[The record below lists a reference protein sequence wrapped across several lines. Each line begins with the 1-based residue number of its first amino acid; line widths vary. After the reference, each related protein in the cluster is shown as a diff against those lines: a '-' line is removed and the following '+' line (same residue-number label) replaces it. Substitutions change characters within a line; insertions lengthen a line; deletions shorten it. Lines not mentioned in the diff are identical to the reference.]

1 MSKLQ
6 KLAPQELS
14 PATVTAPAAAT
25 PATWDQVRYWA
36 NIATKFQQASLA
48 AQVMAGFE
56 LAELKKEHGF
66 QRGGDR
72 RSNPHDADLK
82 NITAPNTWAEL
93 VTENC
98 GISEDTAGRWIQMA
112 DGIRARWKKLAP
124 EARIKELMAAPISHW
139 SDADTKLVGEALHKA
154 TDGATQ
160 LEFMRELG
168 LAKQKPGNPD
178 AGAHGKGSRKLTT
191 EEQVIKGKQIALED
205 SGVMGRSI
213 AASNRNFF
221 ICGDNEV
228 DIQISILEFALK
240 IRRKWQNTP
249 AAKRNDALVS
259 EIEELVRKEASS
271 ALI

>member
-14 PATVTAPAAAT
+14 PATEINGTTDP
-25 PATWDQVRYWA
+25 WSKVREYA
-36 NIATKFQQASLA
+36 NLANKFAHASLA

-56 LAELKKEHGF
+56 LAELKKQNGI
-66 QRGGDR
+66 
-72 RSNPHDADLK
+72 RSGRPAKLPHDVVIK
-82 NITAPNTWAEL
+82 SWEEL
-93 VTENC
+93 VKENC
-98 GISEDTAGRWIQMA
+98 GISDETARRWIEMA

-124 EARIKELMAAPISHW
+124 EAILKELMATPISEW
-139 SDADTKLVGEALHKA
+139 DDSDIKVVEEALYKA

>member
-14 PATVTAPAAAT
+14 PATVTAPAAGA

-72 RSNPHDADLK
+72 RSNPNDLGLK
-82 NITAPNTWAEL
+82 TSGASTWEEL
-93 VTENC
+93 CREKV
-98 GISEDTAGRWIQMA
+98 GISDETARNWINMA

-124 EARIKELMAAPISHW
+124 EARLKELMAAPISHW
-139 SDADTKLVGEALHKA
+139 SDSDVKLVEESLHKV

-168 LAKQKPGNPD
+168 LAKQKSGNPD
-178 AGAHGKGSRKLTT
+178 GGAHGKGSRKLTT

-228 DIQISILEFALK
+228 DIQISVLEFALK